1 MSEDKEADANDLA
14 LEVETDETKQR
25 IRRDLELWI
34 IHSLGVLFSPC
45 NPVRG

>member
-25 IRRDLELWI
+25 IRKDLEL
-34 IHSLGVLFSPC
+34 
-45 NPVRG
+45 